1 MQLTSVMSGGLDL
14 AVSVVTRRGGDRA
27 PVLLEVNPETPSSYS
42 VAGSASAMSYHFLIL
57 THSETH

>member
-1 MQLTSVMSGGLDL
+1 MSGGLDL